1 MLFPPSRFMCLFN
14 VAEDGSSGRGE
25 GRRFLSG
32 RGRMTVPLP
41 ESRGCLPRLQQ
52 VDFLSPSLPASISF
66 SSFLHPSSA
75 TLSLSHKPL
84 TLTLSLS
91 LSFSLSPSP
100 LFSLSLHLH
109 LPPSPS
115 LPRPPLPLLSLALSP
130 WVLINTEGVS
140 FGMIS
145 RRGPSSITSP
155 PWKVNYGF
163 HLSKSADIRQSCF
176 DRAWCAERNAEY
188 TIWALFHTMKTHKNK
203 PDYNHYSKSST
214 SHLNKKRGG
223 KYNIN
228 TWRKV
233 KGQGGGALCR
243 SRSHFLSFC
252 GGKGWKAG

>member
-91 LSFSLSPSP
+91 LSLSHLLSSP
-100 LFSLSLHLH
+100 FHFIFISRP
-109 LPPSPS
+109 LPPS

-145 RRGPSSITSP
+145 RRGPSSITPPLKSKLRLSLIKVCRYSP
-155 PWKVNYGF
+155 VMLWQSLMRREKCGIHHLGF
-163 HLSKSADIRQSCF
+163 IPYD
-176 DRAWCAERNAEY
+176 E
-188 TIWALFHTMKTHKNK
+188 
-203 PDYNHYSKSST
+203 
-214 SHLNKKRGG
+214 
-223 KYNIN
+223 N
-228 TWRKV
+228 T
-233 KGQGGGALCR
+233 
-243 SRSHFLSFC
+243 
-252 GGKGWKAG
+252 